1 MIETI
6 VDKNHQLPVNQQRT
20 QQHTKQNAQSD
31 LGSFEFSASSGKA
44 FRNALFV
51 VSTLLCGS
59 GCVQVDTMHVNEPPA
74 PPPAP
79 VQPVLPEGPHWETPI
94 VTGYERRILVRNGE
108 HVNQGDPLV
117 VYSNS
122 SIRLLEIQVEQN
134 SLAVQD
140 MSAQLERLTK
150 LRGERAISQDEL
162 ENTQLA
168 LDHARLRLEA
178 DTIRLD
184 SMRFVKAP
192 FDGIVRIDS
201 TSNSPSISVYPN
213 GGSEV
218 LKNFSEAAVPPIN
231 P

>member
-1 MIETI
+1 MLNN
-6 VDKNHQLPVNQQRT
+6 NHHRHVPRIISNT
-20 QQHTKQNAQSD
+20 NSD
-31 LGSFEFSASSGKA
+31 LSAAEFPVCSGNTL
-44 FRNALFV
+44 RSALFIV
-51 VSTLLCGS
+51 TSVLCSS
-59 GCVQVDTMHVNEPPA
+59 GCVQVDTMQVNEPPI
-74 PPPAP
+74 PPVAP
-79 VQPVLPEGPHWETPI
+79 VQPALPEGPHWETPI

-108 HVNQGDPLV
+108 QVQKGDLLV
-117 VYSNS
+117 VYSNA

-134 SLAVQD
+134 SLVVQD
-140 MSAQLERLTK
+140 MCAQLERLTR

-168 LDHARLRLEA
+168 LDQARLRLEA

-201 TSNSPSISVYPN
+201 TSNSPSVSVYPN

-218 LKNFSEAAVPPIN
+218 LKNLSDATVPPIN

>member
-1 MIETI
+1 MP
-6 VDKNHQLPVNQQRT
+6 NNLNYR
-20 QQHTKQNAQSD
+20 NASQVSSNGRGN
-31 LGSFEFSASSGKA
+31 LSSLEFSSRSGST
-44 FRNALFV
+44 FRNALFMV
-51 VSTLLCGS
+51 TSIVCGS
-59 GCVQVDTMHVNEPPA
+59 GCVQVDTMQVNEPPG
-74 PPPAP
+74 PPSVPA
-79 VQPVLPEGPHWETPI
+79 QPALPEGPHWETPI

-108 HVNQGDPLV
+108 HVKKGDLLV

-134 SLAVQD
+134 SLTVQD

-162 ENTQLA
+162 EKTQVA
-168 LDHARLRLEA
+168 LEQARLRLEA

-192 FDGIVRIDS
+192 FEGIVRIDS
-201 TSNSPSISVYPN
+201 TSNSPSISVYPD

-218 LKNFSEAAVPPIN
+218 LKNLSDATLPPIN